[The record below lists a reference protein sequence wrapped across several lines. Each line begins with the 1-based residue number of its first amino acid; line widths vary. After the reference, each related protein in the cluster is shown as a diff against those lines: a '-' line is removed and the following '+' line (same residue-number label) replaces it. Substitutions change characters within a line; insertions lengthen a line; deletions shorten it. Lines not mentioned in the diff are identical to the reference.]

1 MSVYARTVRYFI
13 PFWWQTLLGALLIL
27 ATTGFSLLKPWPFKY
42 LIDGVLATENSA
54 AAEAS
59 RAFLNRWL
67 PDSTPLQIVFWLCVA
82 LVLINFLAG
91 LLNLA
96 SNFLLLRTGLVALMR
111 LRTDLYAY
119 LQSLPLKFHDSRRTT
134 DSAFR
139 VAYDSQSIQTLY
151 NKGFAT
157 IFSSVV
163 MLVGTFTVMYFM
175 NWQLTLASLVVLP
188 AVVWAVRYFAVRIR
202 NQSTTIQERESD
214 LLTVVQE
221 GLSAIRMV
229 HAFGREDF
237 EVGQFQKRAE
247 RSLEANLKLNLTS
260 VVSGLVVA
268 TLMAAGTA
276 LLYYIGSRQVLE
288 GNLTLG
294 DLTVFASYL
303 VMLYQPLEQITYTIW
318 AVEGAAAGAQRC
330 FEVLDKANDVP
341 EMPHAKKMPPARGE
355 LRFSDVRF
363 SYDGTRT
370 ILQDIDLTISPGQKV
385 AIVGGTGE
393 GKSTLLSLVPRF
405 YDPDGGAVFLDGH
418 DLRTLTKKSLR
429 EQISIVLQDTL
440 LFSTTI
446 RENIAYG
453 RATATEEEIVEAAR
467 KAQALDFI
475 QKLPEGFGSQVGE
488 RGSQLSVGQRQR
500 IGIARAFLKN
510 APILLLDEP
519 TSALDPATEH
529 SIMNAIFELME
540 GRTTLI
546 VTHRLATIH
555 QLPRIVVLK
564 NGRVAEDGSGAGLL
578 AAKGIYAEL
587 YRSGQYDSAT

>member
-13 PFWWQTLLGALLIL
+13 PFWWQTLVGALLIL
-27 ATTGFSLLKPWPFKY
+27 ATTAFSLLKPWPFKY
-42 LIDGVLATENSA
+42 LIDGVLTVENTPA
-54 AAEAS
+54 ARQS
-59 RAFLNRWL
+59 REFLARWI
-67 PDSTPLQIVFWLCVA
+67 PDSAPLQIVFWLCGA
-82 LVLINFLAG
+82 LILINFLAG

-96 SNFLLLRTGLVALMR
+96 SNFLLLRTGLVALMK

-163 MLVGTFTVMYFM
+163 MLIGTFVVMYFM

-188 AVVWAVRYFAVRIR
+188 AVVFAVRYFAVRIR

-237 EVGQFQKRAE
+237 EVRQFRKRAVK
-247 RSLEANLKLNLTS
+247 SLEANLQLNLTS
-260 VVSGLVVA
+260 VVSALVVA
-268 TLMAAGTA
+268 TLMAGGTA
-276 LLYYIGSRQVLE
+276 LLYYIGSKQVLE

-294 DLTVFASYL
+294 DLTVFATYL
-303 VMLYQPLEQITYTIW
+303 VMLYQPLEQITYTVW
-318 AVEGAAAGAQRC
+318 AVEGATAGARRC
-330 FEVLDKANDVP
+330 FEVLDRANDVP
-341 EMPHAKKMPPARGE
+341 EMPHAKKLPAAKGE
-355 LRFSDVRF
+355 IRFENIQF
-363 SYDGTRT
+363 SYDGSRR
-370 ILQDIDLTISPGQKV
+370 ILQDINLTIPAGQKV
-385 AIVGGTGE
+385 AVVGGTGE

-405 YDPDGGAVFLDGH
+405 YDPDGGTIYLDGH

-453 RATATEEEIVEAAR
+453 RALATEEEILEAAR

-475 QKLPEGFGSQVGE
+475 QKLPDGLGSQVGE

-519 TSALDPATEH
+519 TSALDPTTEH
-529 SIMNAIFELME
+529 SIMDAIFELME
-540 GRTTLI
+540 GRTTMI

-555 QLPRIVVLK
+555 QIPRIVVLK
-564 NGRVAEDGSGAGLL
+564 NGRVAEDGAGPELV
-578 AAKGIYAEL
+578 AKGGIYAGL
-587 YRSGQYDSAT
+587 YRSGQYAAG